1 MIFLDIEEN
10 LPLPQ
15 GLREKMQTVAR
26 VCGELEGVQLP
37 AFAHVLTTGD
47 EEIHEINRAQRGV
60 DRPTD
65 VLSFPTV
72 LYRGKTLRD
81 SEKLL
86 KREMDADAGA
96 CFLGDIVISLPR
108 AKAQG
113 EEYGHGAA
121 REILYLTAH
130 GLFHLMGYDHM
141 NDDDRAVMRGMEEKA
156 MTQAGFGRVPD
167 EELIQKA
174 KEAAEFAYVPYSRFQ
189 VGACLLSEDGRL
201 FTGCNIENASYGGTN
216 CAERTAVFKAVSEGV
231 KRFTA
236 IAIYNKT
243 ALPWPCGICRQV
255 LNEFAPHLRVL
266 VATNDERAEARL
278 DELLPHSF
286 GPSTGTD
293 DYLLRKD

>member
-1 MIFLDIEEN
+1 MTTLDIEEAIEISAA
-10 LPLPQ
+10 
-15 GLREKMQTVAR
+15 LRAAMRHVAE
-26 VCGELEGVQLP
+26 VCGRLEGVQAP
-37 AFAHVLTTGD
+37 AFAHVLITGD
-47 EEIHEINRAQRGV
+47 EEIHQINLAQRGV

-65 VLSFPTV
+65 VLSFPTIS
-72 LYRGKTLRD
+72 YRGKTLRD
-81 SEKLL
+81 CEKLL
-86 KREMDADAGA
+86 RREMDADVGA

-121 REILYLTAH
+121 RETLYLTAH

-141 NDDDRAVMRGMEEKA
+141 NDDERAAMRAMEEKA
-156 MTQAGFGRVPD
+156 MNEAGYGRVPD
-167 EELIQKA
+167 EELIEKA
-174 KEAAEFAYVPYSRFQ
+174 KQAAEFAYVPYSRFQ
-189 VGACLLSEDGRL
+189 VGACLLTDDGRL
-201 FTGCNIENASYGGTN
+201 YTGCNIENASYGGTN
-216 CAERTAVFKAVSEGV
+216 CAERTAVFKAVSEGAR
-231 KRFTA
+231 RFTA

-266 VATNDERAEARL
+266 VATNDERDEARL

-293 DYLLRKD
+293 EYLLR